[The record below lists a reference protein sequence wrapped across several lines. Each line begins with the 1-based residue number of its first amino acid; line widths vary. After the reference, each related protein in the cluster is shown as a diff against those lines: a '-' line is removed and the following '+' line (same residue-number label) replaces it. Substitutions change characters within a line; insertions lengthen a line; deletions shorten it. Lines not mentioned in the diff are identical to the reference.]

1 VSECVSAWENTS
13 ECVCVRE
20 RERERDLQ
28 HDLDLCPAIQVM
40 ALQAPVR
47 DLWNV
52 CVCVCVCV
60 IVCEYVRESCT
71 AAGAE
76 NSSS

>member
-1 VSECVSAWENTS
+1 VCV
-13 ECVCVRE
+13 CVCVRE
-20 RERERDLQ
+20 REREREGERDLQ
-28 HDLDLCPAIQVM
+28 HDLDSRLAIQVM

-52 CVCVCVCV
+52 HVCMCVCV

-71 AAGAE
+71 AAGVA